1 MSRKRAPIDQR
12 FWRYVQPAGDGCWHW
27 QGAVNESGYGV
38 IGRAGRGKG
47 QVKAHR
53 LSYEIATGVH
63 LRQDQLVCHHC
74 DNPRCVNPAHL
85 FIGTHR
91 DNSHDCWSK
100 GRASPPPRRQGSK
113 NRSAKLDE
121 GLIPEVFRLRSLGL
135 TTYQIAD
142 VFGIGRSAICDVLK
156 RKTWRHVHVA
166 HHQC

>member
-1 MSRKRAPIDQR
+1 MTRKRAPLDQR
-12 FWRYVQPAGDGCWHW
+12 FWRYVQPSGEGCWHW
-27 QGAVNESGYGV
+27 QGAVNEQGYGV
-38 IGRAGRGKG
+38 IGRAGRGTG
-47 QVKAHR
+47 NVKAHR
-53 LSYEIATGVH
+53 LAYEIATG
-63 LRQDQLVCHHC
+63 LRLRRDQLVCHHC

-100 GRASPPPRRQGSK
+100 GRASPPPRLQGSK